1 MNRFRAYSQNDVI
14 SGDKLVTDLY
24 RMRIFDDAFSYVFLY
39 PVGLQQP
46 FYAADQTIDFL
57 NCCALPQS
65 TLTPVKLTPT
75 FSASLMTASY
85 KELA

>member
-39 PVGLQQP
+39 AVGLQQP
-46 FYAADQTIDFL
+46 FYAADQTIDDGFFEL
-57 NCCALPQS
+57 LCFA
-65 TLTPVKLTPT
+65 PVYTDTGKAYTDF
-75 FSASLMTASY
+75 FSIVDDRFI
-85 KELA
+85 